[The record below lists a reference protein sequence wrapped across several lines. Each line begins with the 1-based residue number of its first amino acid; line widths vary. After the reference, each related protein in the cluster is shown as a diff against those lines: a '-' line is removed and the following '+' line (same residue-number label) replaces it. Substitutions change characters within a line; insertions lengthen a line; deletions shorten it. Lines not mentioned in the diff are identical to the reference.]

1 MTLLPQRI
9 KPVSHGNSAKT
20 RTRKQRAR
28 HTLCI

>member
-1 MTLLPQRI
+1 MTLLTLRI
-9 KPVSHGNSAKT
+9 KPVSHGNSAET